1 MNLWKEDLK
10 ICRER
15 NRGYRELGLGLGL
28 GLIKISR
35 SGHSVEGRLHGSCH
49 LLGISNMHGKL
60 L

>member
-15 NRGYRELGLGLGL
+15 NRGYREVGLGL

-35 SGHSVEGRLHGSCH
+35 SGHSVERRLRGSCH